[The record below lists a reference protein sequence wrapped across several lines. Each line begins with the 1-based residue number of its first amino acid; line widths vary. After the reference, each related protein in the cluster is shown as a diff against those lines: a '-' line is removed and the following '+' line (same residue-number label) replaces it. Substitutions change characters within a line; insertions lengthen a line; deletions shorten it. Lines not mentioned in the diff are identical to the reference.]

1 MTTIALKRPITHEG
15 VTYSS
20 IEADEPT
27 LGAIE
32 AYEKAKAAGATEVG
46 ALVALLAVDTGL
58 PQEAVRKMRSSD
70 LARVTEAIAP
80 FVEPTGDIGD

>member
-1 MTTIALKRPITHEG
+1 MTTITLKRPVSHAG

-32 AYEKAKAAGATEVG
+32 AYEKAKAAGATETG
-46 ALVALLAVDTGL
+46 ALVALLSIDTGW
-58 PQEAVRKMRSSD
+58 PEEAVRKLRSSD

-80 FVEPTGDIGD
+80 FVDPTGVTGG

>member
-1 MTTIALKRPITHEG
+1 MTTITLKRPVAHEG
-15 VTYSS
+15 VTYST

-46 ALVALLAVDTGL
+46 ALVALLSIDCGWPEA
-58 PQEAVRKMRSSD
+58 AVRKMRSSD

-80 FVEPTGDIGD
+80 FVEQTGGIGD